1 MTFDE
6 LRKKHPVFTY
16 NGYRYELI
24 DNNLHIQFDFQIG
37 NDIHFEPKME
47 LQVGQ
52 YAHFPRDLSILDGII
67 FNIGMIELIS
77 YWKCACCPI
86 IHIKPYK
93 LNYDQ
98 QLWWAKL
105 YWKGLGEFSY
115 KNGIR
120 CNFEDFIEFTFNVNA
135 PDISTAAF
143 PKVEESQ
150 RVIVPIGGGKDSV
163 VTLEELRQ
171 QCEIVPFI
179 INPRGATIDCAAVAG
194 FTQPEQII
202 ILKREISPRLL
213 ELNAAGYLNGHTPFS
228 AMLAFYT
235 TLLSAV
241 TGIRNIALSNESSA
255 NEPTIPGTYINHQY
269 SKSLEFEEDFRQ
281 YVHDEM
287 NDINHYYSYLRPL
300 IELQIAEKFAQY
312 PQYFKIFKSCNAGSK
327 ENKWCCN
334 CPKCLF
340 AYIIL
345 SPFIDDATMIEIFGE
360 DLLNKKEL
368 EQYFDEL
375 AGLSKN
381 KPFECVG
388 TIGEVNEAMRRLCSS
403 RPDKYLI
410 KHYINAQL
418 AQLEDAMFDEYLN
431 MAP

>member
-1 MTFDE
+1 MNFEE
-6 LRKKHPVFTY
+6 LRAQYPVFTY
-16 NGYRYELI
+16 NGYTYELSGN
-24 DNNLHIQFDFQIG
+24 DLHIQFDFQIG
-37 NDIHFEPKME
+37 KEIRFQPKMV
-47 LQVGQ
+47 LKPGIH
-52 YAHFPRDLSILDGII
+52 AHYPSDLTALDAII

-77 YWKCACCPI
+77 YWKCTCSPI

-115 KNGIR
+115 KNKIR
-120 CNFEDFIEFTFNVNA
+120 CEFQDFIEFTFN
-135 PDISTAAF
+135 ISSPELSATTCPRA
-143 PKVEESQ
+143 EESD

-163 VTLEELRQ
+163 VTLEDLRKTR
-171 QCEIVPFI
+171 EVVPFI
-179 INPRGATIDCAAVAG
+179 INPRGATIDCARIAG
-194 FTQPEQII
+194 FEGDQII
-202 ILKREISPRLL
+202 VLQREISPELL
-213 ELNAAGYLNGHTPFS
+213 ELNRAGYLNGHTPFS

-241 TGIRNIALSNESSA
+241 TGIRDVALSNESSA

-281 YVHDEM
+281 YVREMM
-287 NDINHYYSYLRPL
+287 NDCNHYYSHLRPL
-300 IELQIAEKFAQY
+300 TELQIAEKFAKH
-312 PQYFKIFKSCNAGSK
+312 PQYFSIFKSCNAGSK

-345 SPFIDDATMIEIFGE
+345 SPFIDDETMISIFGE
-360 DLLNKKEL
+360 DLLDKPSL
-368 EQYFDEL
+368 TQYFEEL
-375 AGLSKN
+375 SGISKY

-388 TIGEVNEAMRRLCSS
+388 TIEEVNEALRRICSS
-403 RPDKYLI
+403 RGDKYLI

-418 AQLEDAMFDEYLN
+418 ASLEDGMLDEYFN